1 MFIWFAAGSAAIVW
15 AVFQSP
21 AIDYRMVMVGS
32 LLAVAEAPFGVGP
45 LQTLAASVVL
55 LGIVMVSTIGRR
67 LVRRRWL
74 GLPIG
79 TFLHLVLDGSWSR
92 TRVFWW
98 PAAGFSFPRARSLIA
113 ARGIWS
119 LVLELAGVLI
129 ALSLWGRFGL
139 SDAARRRQF
148 LTTGQLDRGFVRS
161 DGS

>member
-21 AIDYRMVMVGS
+21 AIDYRMVMLGS
-32 LLAVAEAPFGVGP
+32 VLAVGEVPFGVGP
-45 LQTLAASVVL
+45 LQTLASSVVL
-55 LGIVMVSTIGRR
+55 LGVVMLATIGRR

-98 PAAGFSFPRARSLIA
+98 PAEGVSFPHAEALIV

-119 LVLELAGVLI
+119 VVLELAGVLL

-139 SDAARRRQF
+139 SDPDRRRQF
-148 LTTGQLDRGFVRS
+148 VRTGHLDRAFVRS
-161 DGS
+161 GGS